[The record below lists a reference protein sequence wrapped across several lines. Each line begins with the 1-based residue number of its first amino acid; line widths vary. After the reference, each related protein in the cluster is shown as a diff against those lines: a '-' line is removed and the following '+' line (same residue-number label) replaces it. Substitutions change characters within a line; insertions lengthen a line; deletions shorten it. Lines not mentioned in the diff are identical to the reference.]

1 MSIISKETL
10 VEKMKQYP
18 TLLQQVMIMLDA
30 LGECLTTVNQYES
43 DTKQAISDSKEAKEN
58 SATALTNSIE
68 AKTSA
73 NDAVKKVND
82 ITYDIKE
89 LMSNN
94 DDNDATP
101 NFSLD
106 ISKVNKDDVIMLGDI
121 TRNYNLI
128 EGTSRLFGSKDEY
141 KITSSQTYFKHIYN
155 EDTEVN
161 NFVAKGKEGDIG
173 DIFYLGDENISTAG
187 VKPNLNI
194 TLTNVSGLSMSF
206 DIAWCIGFKLY
217 NNSFIVLT
225 GSHIGTPN
233 VYMTKENSDI
243 TVSTIADD
251 SYFTPVWIS
260 AYDNGV

>member
-58 SATALTNSIE
+58 SATALTNSTE

-73 NDAVKKVND
+73 ADAVKKVND
-82 ITYDIKE
+82 IAYDTKE

-94 DDNDATP
+94 DDNVPTS

-106 ISKVNKDDVIMLGDI
+106 LSNINKDDVIMLGDI
-121 TRNYNLI
+121 TRTYNLI
-128 EGTSRLFGSKDEY
+128 EGTSKLTYSNDYY
-141 KITSSQTYFKHIYN
+141 KITSSQQYYKHTYN
-155 EDTEVN
+155 EDTEITS
-161 NFVAKGKEGDIG
+161 FTAKGKEGDIG
-173 DIFYLGDENISTAG
+173 DIFYLGDENMITTG
-187 VKPNLNI
+187 VANNLD
-194 TLTNVSGLSMSF
+194 LSFIGIIGTEFKIKCSY
-206 DIAWCIGFKLY
+206 CIGFKLY
-217 NNSFIVLT
+217 NNSFILLT
-225 GSHIGTPN
+225 GTYNGTPR
-233 VYMTKENSDI
+233 VYMTQDNSDVNI
-243 TVSTIADD
+243 TTSVDNC
-251 SYFTPVWIS
+251 YFTPVWIS